1 MIETDDGAAILFHL
15 TGYGWPDESR
25 IAATDT
31 VLRMT
36 PPPCPRMIGTACR
49 AARKIAFAL
58 TARFFGEIYHAGG
71 ATADVRN
78 EIFFKA
84 APTGKPGE
92 SMAWLYDGIAP

>member
-1 MIETDDGAAILFHL
+1 MEEYVSQDEHLRLVGEHQRLANEVAAANGDVAGAFLKYQQQRYL
-15 TGYGWPDESR
+15 RTGR
-25 IAATDT
+25 
-31 VLRMT
+31 VQ
-36 PPPCPRMIGTACR
+36 
-49 AARKIAFAL
+49 L

-84 APTGKPGE
+84 PPTATPGE